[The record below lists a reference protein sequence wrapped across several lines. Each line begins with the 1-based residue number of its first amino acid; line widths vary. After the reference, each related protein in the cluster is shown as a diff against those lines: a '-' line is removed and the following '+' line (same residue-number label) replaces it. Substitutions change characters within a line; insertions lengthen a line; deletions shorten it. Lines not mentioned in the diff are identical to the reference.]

1 MEKGKV
7 ICISEFQFTFLIK
20 VLMPFLPQSMTAAI
34 IAKMQQS

>member
-7 ICISEFQFTFLIK
+7 ICITAFKFTFLIK
-20 VLMPFLPQSMTAAI
+20 GILPFMPAKITAAI